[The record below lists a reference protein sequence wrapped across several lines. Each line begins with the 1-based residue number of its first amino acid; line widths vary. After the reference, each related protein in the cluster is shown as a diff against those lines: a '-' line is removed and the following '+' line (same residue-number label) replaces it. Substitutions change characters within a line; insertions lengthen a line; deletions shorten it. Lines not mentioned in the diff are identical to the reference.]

1 MTLTEYLNQK
11 EPVRMPTVIVDKKEY
26 KVIFAH
32 KAANGEVRK
41 RVCFKSKNNLLAGI
55 EYCLIGNRF
64 YTTDRDGNPKD
75 ASCFKILTSN

>member
-26 KVIFAH
+26 MVISTH

-41 RVCFKSKNNLLAGI
+41 RVCLKSKNTLVAGV

-75 ASCFKILTSN
+75 ASCFKVLTNN

>member
-1 MTLTEYLNQK
+1 MTLTEYLNQT
-11 EPVRMPTVIVDKKEY
+11 EPLRKPTVIVDEKEY
-26 KVIFAH
+26 NVVFTY

-55 EYCLIGNRF
+55 EYCLIGSRF
-64 YTTDRDGNPKD
+64 YTTDRDGNPKS